1 MSQPATVS
9 LYERLGRFEGISR
22 IVHDVMDAHLANPL
36 IRTRFEASKDLD
48 HARKMAVEFFC
59 AGCGG
64 PEPYTGRDLLATHKG
79 MNVNEQEFLAVVDD
93 IVGALN
99 KNDVDPTTRGEVIAV
114 LYSLKDQ
121 VIRV

>member
-1 MSQPATVS
+1 MSQSATVS

-93 IVGALN
+93 IVGALS

>member
-1 MSQPATVS
+1 MGNASAS
-9 LYERLGRFEGISR
+9 LYERLGRFDGITR
-22 IVHDVMDAHLANPL
+22 IVHDVMDAHLANPA
-36 IRTRFEASKDLD
+36 IKTRFENAKDLD

-64 PEPYTGRDLLATHKG
+64 PEPYSGRDLVATHKG
-79 MNVNEQEFLAVVDD
+79 MNISEQEYMAAMDD
-93 IVGALN
+93 ILFALK
-99 KNDVDPTTRGEVIAV
+99 KNDIDDATRNEVTAV

>member
-1 MSQPATVS
+1 MSQSATVS

>member
-93 IVGALN
+93 IVGALS